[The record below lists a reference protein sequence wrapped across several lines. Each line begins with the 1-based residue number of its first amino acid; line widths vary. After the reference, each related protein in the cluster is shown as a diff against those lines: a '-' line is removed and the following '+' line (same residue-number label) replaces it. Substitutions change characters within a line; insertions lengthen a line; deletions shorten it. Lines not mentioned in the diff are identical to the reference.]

1 LVINLIS
8 QNHPSQKALFMIS
21 YIDPIVTELRALI
34 ADLGKGGGLISP
46 SVYDTAQVLRFYPP
60 NKDIEPAFQWLLAQ
74 QRADGGWGS
83 AETPYARDV
92 PTLAA
97 VLALH
102 TYYQG
107 KQQEAVDAGLTFLQ
121 QQAEQWAILPIDA
134 LPIATEMIL
143 PYLIEEANSYGLAID
158 PTPYAVLYQLRN
170 RKREKIGK
178 RPLQAGA
185 APTYSWEALG
195 QTVDTLLPDHSG
207 GIGHSP
213 AATAAW
219 LRQATKQPELA
230 EPCASACRYLTNAA
244 AATGIGI
251 PGVVPNVWPIV
262 GFELAYAPYALLITG
277 LLQHPALQD
286 VIDPVM
292 DELWVTMKRGHGV
305 SFGEYFTPDVDVTG
319 VSMAAL
325 LATSRPVDPALIFQF
340 KSDNHFCTYPQELN
354 PSVFSNAHALY
365 ALSLV
370 DKRYGATE
378 DFLKERQCEDGRW
391 LPDKWHS
398 SWLYTTLEVT
408 LTLDALGYTNQ
419 VMRALKVFMR
429 NQKSDGGW
437 GSGCNATKVETSY
450 AIIALQTAQ
459 KHGYLDAQG
468 TYALE
473 SGFDWLARNFQSQ
486 TKGTEML
493 WLGKELYT
501 PQRVDRIYELSAL
514 LSVALEP
521 VMA

>member
-1 LVINLIS
+1 M
-8 QNHPSQKALFMIS
+8 PY
-21 YIDPIVTELRALI
+21 YIDPMLTELRALI
-34 ADLGKGGGLISP
+34 ADLGKGGGIISP
-46 SVYDTAQVLRFYPP
+46 SVYDTAQVLRLYPP
-60 NKDIEPAFQWLLAQ
+60 NEDIEPAFQWLLAQ

-97 VLALH
+97 SLALH
-102 TYYQG
+102 MHYQG
-107 KQQEAVDAGLTFLQ
+107 KQQAAVDAGLAFLQ
-121 QQAEQWAILPIDA
+121 QQADQWRELPIDA

-143 PYLIEEANSYGLAID
+143 PYLIEEANAHGLALD
-158 PTPYAVLYQLRN
+158 PAPYAVLYQLRN

-195 QTVDTLLPDHSG
+195 QNVDTLLPDHSG

-219 LRQATKQPELA
+219 LCQAMARPELA
-230 EPCASACRYLTNAA
+230 EPCVTARRYLAKAA

-262 GFELAYAPYALLITG
+262 GFELSYAPYALLITG

-286 VIDPVM
+286 VVDPVM

-305 SFGEYFTPDVDVTG
+305 SFGQYFTPDVDVTG
-319 VSMAAL
+319 VAITAL
-325 LATSRPVDPALIFQF
+325 QGTSRPVDPNLIFQF
-340 KSDNHFCTYPQELN
+340 KNNNHFCTYPQELN

-365 ALSLV
+365 ALSLS
-370 DKRYGATE
+370 DKRYIATE
-378 DFLKERQCEDGRW
+378 EFLIERQCKDGQW

-398 SWLYTTLEVT
+398 SWLYTTLEVS
-408 LTLDALGYTNQ
+408 LTLDVLGYTTH
-419 VMRALKVFMR
+419 VMRALKAFIQ

-437 GSGCNATKVETSY
+437 GSGCSATRVETSY
-450 AIIALQTAQ
+450 AIIALQMAQ
-459 KHGYLDAQG
+459 KRGYLDRQG
-468 TYALE
+468 VYALE
-473 SGFDWLARNFQSQ
+473 RGFEWLCRNFQAP
-486 TKGTEML
+486 TKADEML
-493 WLGKELYT
+493 WLGKEIYA
-501 PQRVDRIYELSAL
+501 PYRVDRIYELSAL

>member
-1 LVINLIS
+1 M
-8 QNHPSQKALFMIS
+8 PY
-21 YIDPIVTELRALI
+21 YIDPMLTELRALI
-34 ADLGKGGGLISP
+34 ADLGKGGGIISP
-46 SVYDTAQVLRFYPP
+46 SVYDTAQVLRLYPP
-60 NKDIEPAFQWLLAQ
+60 NEDIEPAFQWLLAQ

-97 VLALH
+97 SLALH
-102 TYYQG
+102 MHYQG
-107 KQQEAVDAGLTFLQ
+107 KQQAAVDAGLAFLH
-121 QQAEQWAILPIDA
+121 QQADQWRELPIDA

-143 PYLIEEANSYGLAID
+143 PYLIEEANAHGLALD
-158 PTPYAVLYQLRN
+158 PAPYAVLYQLRN

-195 QTVDTLLPDHSG
+195 QNVDTLLPDHSG

-219 LRQATKQPELA
+219 LRQAMARPELA
-230 EPCASACRYLTNAA
+230 DPCASARRYLAKAA

-262 GFELAYAPYALLITG
+262 GFELSYAPYALLITG

-286 VIDPVM
+286 VVAPVM

-305 SFGEYFTPDVDVTG
+305 SFGQYFTPDVDETG
-319 VSMAAL
+319 VAMAAL
-325 LATSRPVDPALIFQF
+325 QASAYAVDHSVILQF
-340 KSDNHFCTYPQELN
+340 ENGNHFCTFQHELN
-354 PSVFSNAHALY
+354 PSVFSNAHALK
-365 ALSLV
+365 ALSTV
-370 DKRYGATE
+370 GKRYQAAE
-378 DFLKERQCEDGRW
+378 NFLLERQSNDGTW
-391 LPDKWHS
+391 QADKWHN
-398 SWLYTTLEVT
+398 SWLYTTLEVV
-408 LTLDALGYTNQ
+408 LTLDDLGYITP
-419 VMRALKVFMR
+419 VMKALESFLQ
-429 NQKSDGGW
+429 NQKSDGSW
-437 GSGCNATKVETSY
+437 GGEYSSTRAETGY
-450 AIIALQTAQ
+450 AIIALQMAQ
-459 KHGYLDAQG
+459 KRGYLDARG
-468 TYALE
+468 IYALE
-473 SGFDWLARNFQSQ
+473 RGFDWLQREWQSP
-486 TKGTEML
+486 TKTDEML

-501 PQRVDRIYELSAL
+501 PYRVDRIYELSAL